1 MSEPRDGDIG
11 GDLPPLD
18 SDLAAW
24 LASDPSP
31 AMPAEV
37 WTGIEARLAAEPAL
51 GSGEAGPPAGVVDLG
66 AERSRRR
73 SRALPVLAGA
83 AGIALVGV
91 IVVPILQNSSPPVVA
106 DGGTTSNPVVAS
118 DAAPLAAAPEAAS
131 MPRAMVATGTDY
143 TSQTTPI
150 QVASLLASAGMA
162 DTRSVESAM
171 TAAPTLSAMPGVGLA
186 SSPEALAACLERLGL
201 PPQSVPLVVD
211 AATVEGRAGSAI
223 VTIDERSPAQP
234 LTLHVVAV
242 GQDCTEEDAAAALHW
257 DIPLVP

>member
-11 GDLPPLD
+11 GDLPHLD
-18 SDLAAW
+18 PDLAAW
-24 LASDPSP
+24 LASDQSP
-31 AMPAEV
+31 PMPPDV
-37 WTGIEARLAAEPAL
+37 WTGIEARLAAEPPL
-51 GSGEAGPPAGVVDLG
+51 GSGESDRPAGVVNLD

-73 SRALPVLAGA
+73 SRVLPVLVGA
-83 AGIALVGV
+83 AGIAIVGV
-91 IVVPILQNSSPPVVA
+91 VVVPNLQNSSPPVVA
-106 DGGTTSNPVVAS
+106 DGATSSPVVAS
-118 DAAPLAAAPEAAS
+118 DAAPLVAAPESAS

-143 TSQTTPI
+143 TSQTTPV

-162 DTRSVESAM
+162 DSRSVESAM
-171 TAAPTLSAMPGVGLA
+171 SADPTLSAMPGVGLA

-223 VTIDERSPAQP
+223 VTIDEGSPAQP